1 MNENPEGTPNPLN
14 PAAAAPAEPVAPVEP
29 VAPATP
35 AAPAE
40 PEQPGSIVEP
50 AKKKSGKKIGLIIG
64 IIVGLLAIGGGTA
77 AALMLTVFKPA
88 DAVPKAIEKLL
99 SGDTNKYLSVE
110 GNIIGTPSGT
120 ASSIVSS
127 VNINFKAQLDM
138 VAPANSVSATIA
150 ANIGDEM
157 DISFNV
163 DEVQVADGDMYLKL
177 DGVSDALG
185 EYSSMIPGLSTIE
198 LIEGDWLRVSK
209 SDFSQSEG
217 MGILDNSSQCLI
229 NAITNAPSYS
239 NSLAEIYKQ
248 NQFVTY
254 STDNIKVDKKKNTI
268 YRLGYNSDKLAS
280 FINAMSNSGF
290 ANDLLACTGGTAT
303 KQDVTASDVEN
314 IFSNFPTTY
323 VEIDGNYNIT
333 RAYFDASDAGF
344 IADLSIEYPS
354 NVNIIE
360 PDEYKNLSDYLSEI
374 LDNIYSGGS
383 YNFNFNIEDYGF
395 DIEDYDYDYDY
406 DYDFDFDFDSLE

>member
-64 IIVGLLAIGGGTA
+64 IIVGILAIGGGTA

-150 ANIGDEM
+150 ASIGDET

-344 IADLSIEYPS
+344 TANLSIEYPS
-354 NVNIIE
+354 NVNIVE
-360 PDEYKNLSDYLSEI
+360 PNEYKNLSDYLSEI
-374 LDNIYSGGS
+374 LDNIYSGGL

-406 DYDFDFDFDSLE
+406 DFDFDFDSLE